1 MTRTRIDVYADGA
14 SKGNPG
20 RGGWGYLILIGNGD
34 PLTNYGGAKMVTNNQ
49 MELQAVIEALR
60 ELNELDAVM
69 MATCEVRVFTDST
82 YVQKGISEWIK
93 GWKKNGWKTA
103 AKKPVKNAEQ
113 WRELDALRMNFDIE
127 WCWVKGHAGNK
138 YNEMADDLANM
149 GAASV

>member
-1 MTRTRIDVYADGA
+1 MKRTFIDVYADGA

-20 RGGWGYLILIGNGD
+20 RGGWGYVILVGSGD

-49 MELQAVIEALR
+49 MELQAVIESLR
-60 ELNELDAVM
+60 ELNEVSIHNPSI
-69 MATCEVRVFTDST
+69 RIFTDST

-103 AKKPVKNAEQ
+103 AKKPVKNAEL
-113 WRELDALRMNFDIE
+113 WRELDHLQADLDIE

-149 GAASV
+149 GAATV